1 MFLLDTNL
9 VSELLR
15 PRPEPSVLAWVAAQ
29 PPPWLYLSAVSLAEL
44 WQGVE
49 ALPEGRRRN
58 QLALALQ
65 PLLEEVFA
73 ERLLPFDAA
82 AALMLAQLVNERRRA
97 GRPIAWGDAQIAAIA
112 HERGL
117 ALVTRNV
124 RDFEGCGLGLVN
136 PWAGV

>member
-15 PRPEPSVLAWVAAQ
+15 PRPDPGVLAWVATQ
-29 PPPWLYLSAVSLAEL
+29 PPSSLYLSAVSLAEL

-49 ALPEGRRRN
+49 AMPEGRRRN
-58 QLALALQ
+58 QLALALHA
-65 PLLEEVFA
+65 LLEEVFA
-73 ERLLPFDAA
+73 ERVLPFEAA
-82 AALMLAQLVNERRRA
+82 AALTLAQIVNERRRA
-97 GRPIAWGDAQIAAIA
+97 GRPIAWADAQIAAIA
-112 HERGL
+112 RERGL

-136 PWAGV
+136 PWLGG